1 MKSIGWLLLFP
12 WLALPLSSQP
22 GRETVPTAVL
32 KGGTLVDVHTGHEIA
47 NSLIVV
53 EGNRIKQV
61 GRASDIVVPPPE

>member
-1 MKSIGWLLLFP
+1 M
-12 WLALPLSSQP
+12 
-22 GRETVPTAVL
+22 PTAVL